1 VAYKLAFKNS
11 AWAEWQA
18 LDGAVRA
25 QFKKVLLRRLEEP
38 HVLSA
43 KLSDL
48 PNCYKIKLRAL
59 GYRLV
64 YQVSDTEVTVTV
76 ITVGKR
82 ERNKVYTTAKSRL

>member
-1 VAYKLAFKNS
+1 MAYKLAFKNS

>member
-43 KLSDL
+43 KLRDL

-82 ERNKVYTTAKSRL
+82 ERNKVYTTAKPRL

>member
-1 VAYKLAFKNS
+1 MAYKLAFKNS

-43 KLSDL
+43 KLRDL
-48 PNCYKIKLRAL
+48 PDCYKIKLRAL

>member
-1 VAYKLAFKNS
+1 MAYKLAFKNS

-82 ERNKVYTTAKSRL
+82 ERNKVYTTAKTRL

>member
-43 KLSDL
+43 KLRDL
-48 PNCYKIKLRAL
+48 PDCYKIKLRAL

>member
-1 VAYKLAFKNS
+1 MAYKLAFKNS

-43 KLSDL
+43 KLRDL

-82 ERNKVYTTAKSRL
+82 ERNKVYTTAKPRL